1 MSKQIKI
8 AIVLLIGFLAFLWLE
23 KPLKHYLNQVLE
35 ERAVADLLAGA
46 VVRLLLIS
54 PAVGVVQKLRLLQ
67 FAGLKP
73 WRRFAN
79 LQAVGIALA
88 FIAIGIT
95 SNWGSY
101 QNASAQMLVLFAIST
116 LAVGVVE
123 ELIFRGAIFPLFIQ
137 AFAQAKRPI
146 LKSAVLSSL
155 MFGMVHFVNL
165 FNQPHNWVG
174 ISSQV
179 FFATAIGVFFCGLLV
194 RTENI
199 LIPCLIHAL
208 VNFSFGAADL
218 NETVSLMP
226 EAAASTG
233 INWNSLLPTTLFFA
247 FIFMGG
253 VYMILKSDEASVL
266 RTLPQIPAALP
277 PTVAAPDESLS

>member
-1 MSKQIKI
+1 MKKQLNI

-23 KPLKHYLNQVLE
+23 KPLKQVLNQMWE
-35 ERAVADLLAGA
+35 QRAMANLVAGIA
-46 VVRLLLIS
+46 VRLLLIGI
-54 PAVGVVQKLRLLQ
+54 ALALIQKLRLLP
-67 FAGLKP
+67 FTGLKP
-73 WRRFAN
+73 WKRIQN
-79 LQAVGIALA
+79 LQAVGVALV
-88 FIAIGIT
+88 FTTVGIT
-95 SNWGSY
+95 SNWFTY
-101 QNASAQMLVLFAIST
+101 QSASAGMLVLFAIST

-146 LKSAVLSSL
+146 LKSAVLSSF

-165 FNQPHNWVG
+165 FSQPHNWVG

-247 FIFMGG
+247 FILMGG
-253 VYMILKSDEASVL
+253 VYMIAKSNEASVL
-266 RTLPQIPAALP
+266 RSLQPAAPPLP
-277 PTVAAPDESLS
+277 PAAANPNAT